1 MAFKLPPKS
10 ATPAAHERTPLEKA
24 LAAVEPI
31 AAGETALGIM
41 YKLTRNVQG
50 SPREPKYR
58 KLNPSNAKI
67 AEMLAAGGAAV
78 LAELGW
84 EHGMDGE
91 DKPALLLPIKTQCTM
106 AQVRAIDDATAA
118 HKKRC
123 QEERA
128 RLARKAAAENVTG
141 DKARLLAQMEADKA
155 ERAAQ
160 GPVTSGSKAQDLK
173 GGANIMTAKEGG
185 CCGSSGGS

>member
-1 MAFKLPPKS
+1 MWHSPFHALPASRIRARVS
-10 ATPAAHERTPLEKA
+10 ACNA
-24 LAAVEPI
+24 
-31 AAGETALGIM
+31 
-41 YKLTRNVQG
+41 Q
-50 SPREPKYR
+50 
-58 KLNPSNAKI
+58 LNPSNAKI

-106 AQVRAIDDATAA
+106 AQVRNRQTSKTQRKHSALHFGPLTLLSTWRLCPPLQVRAIDDATAA

-128 RLARKAAAENVTG
+128 RLARKAAAENATG